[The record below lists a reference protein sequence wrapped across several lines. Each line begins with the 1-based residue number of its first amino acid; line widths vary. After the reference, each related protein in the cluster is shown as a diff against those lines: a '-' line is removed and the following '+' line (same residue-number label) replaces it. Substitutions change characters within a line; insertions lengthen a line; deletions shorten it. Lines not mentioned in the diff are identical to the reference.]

1 MYICVLFIPGLFLPL
16 YAVQTAHTTFILTH
30 VPTQCHCELFL
41 MHDIKDIDQLMQ
53 YGA

>member
-1 MYICVLFIPGLFLPL
+1 MYICLLSISGLLLAL

-30 VPTQCHCELFL
+30 VPTQCYCELFL
-41 MHDIKDIDQLMQ
+41 MHGIKDMDQLMQ